1 MRCPTFFQ
9 GRLFQ
14 PAVVS
19 FCLLV
24 FFLSAPSQTSS
35 SGERDTADTV
45 GRELILS
52 AIKGM
57 GGLKPLRGL
66 RTLSILSTS
75 KQSTPQGDISL
86 TTKVSVNQFRMLR
99 QDTVST
105 FGSVAMLYDGNDA
118 WQVTAEETQGLN
130 EVTLRQL
137 RKRLARSLGRLL
149 LEAYDGRRT
158 AELLTVKNSSE
169 ETDEILVVDA
179 AGDRVVLTIARESG
193 QVTRIAYETLTVTGE
208 PVEEVELRSD
218 FRPVGGLVLPFKI
231 VTFRQGKK
239 LRETTVHD
247 YAFNEP
253 MPASLFTPAGNRV
266 EVP

>member
-1 MRCPTFFQ
+1 MRCPTLFR

-14 PAVVS
+14 PAVAS

-24 FFLSAPSQTSS
+24 FCLSAYSQASS
-35 SGERDTADTV
+35 SGERDTADAV

-57 GGLKPLRGL
+57 GGLTPLRSL
-66 RTLSILSTS
+66 RTLSVLSTS
-75 KQSTPQGDISL
+75 KQTTPQGDISL
-86 TTKVSVNQFRMLR
+86 TTKVSVKQFRMLR

-105 FGSVAMLYDGNDA
+105 FGTVAMLYDGNDA

-130 EVTLRQL
+130 KNNLRQL
-137 RKRLARSLGRLL
+137 RKRLARSLERLL

-158 AELLTVKNSSE
+158 TEHLTVKNSSG

-193 QVTRIAYETLTVTGE
+193 YVTQVTYETFSVTGE
-208 PVEEVELRSD
+208 PVEEVERRSD
-218 FRPVGGLVLPFKI
+218 FRLVDGLVLPFKI

-253 MPASLFTPAGNRV
+253 MPASLFTPAGNRI